1 MQSRELGRKVSSET
15 PSFCLNPPNVNVT
28 YNRADALART
38 PPRPPPLAL
47 AIEPELLQADWV
59 SAEATMGWERVA
71 RNGFQTSRILERRK
85 LG

>member
-1 MQSRELGRKVSSET
+1 MAASTGT
-15 PSFCLNPPNVNVT
+15 GHNNPYGHFP
-28 YNRADALART
+28 
-38 PPRPPPLAL
+38 
-47 AIEPELLQADWV
+47 EPELLQADWV